1 MSELSG
7 MVAILEAPGGPGAAI
22 IEVRNLGSR
31 PVGVKPAIVI
41 PLVEV
46 FPQLAQ
52 NEELAGSTMA
62 HDGVTATRTWLKR
75 TMKTIAELDQDT
87 LNNAL
92 AEEGG
97 LVRAMAEVM
106 LSEINLLRAQAGL
119 AQRTKPQF
127 VAALKA
133 KMRTP

>member
-1 MSELSG
+1 MTELSG
-7 MVAILEAPGGPGAAI
+7 LVAILADPGGLGAAVLD
-22 IEVRNLGSR
+22 VRNLGPD
-31 PVGVKPAIVI
+31 PVPVKSGRVI

-46 FPQLAQ
+46 FPTILQG
-52 NEELAGSTMA
+52 EELSGSSIM

-75 TMKTIAELDQDT
+75 TMKTVAELDQDT

-106 LSEINLLRAQAGL
+106 LSEINLLRVQAGL
-119 AQRTKPQF
+119 PQRTKLQF